1 MADSPLSTPATPTTA
16 SPLPSDADFARSF
29 SPSQDDAQLL
39 GPQGPADDVWT
50 STSAPGAGSAAQ
62 SADPV
67 PAPKGKEKAAK
78 GPLKL
83 LDLPVDIL
91 KEIIHQLPHTNDLTS
106 LCLCHSALH
115 RLTIPCIY
123 SRFDIVWPDE
133 STHNEPRAGVDALTY
148 GLATLVMGDD
158 CFPHQHRLRLQGQ
171 TPTSLLRTAATPHPV
186 PQRRFGNYYGQFTKK
201 FSLGN
206 GPQAWVQ
213 EYMITKEGGKMLGTL
228 VALAIARMINL
239 ETFVWDMPT
248 GVLRDVWLALSS
260 LAHRSDGEECRLER
274 LWIRWHDNTIDAPV
288 PPPAPPMILNNQ
300 NLPPPPNTTHPSGL
314 GTVHAPVV
322 VVPPYPST
330 SMSALDRVE
339 HPTFSVIP
347 ALKSLSV
354 LDIDE
359 LPYLDEMSILI
370 ARSQKKLRELRIGIA
385 AHAQQR
391 DWVNVWEGE
400 GLQQVDYSTTS
411 TAACSIGEKRL
422 GGVLGILVGRIH
434 NMRHSEESPAQK
446 SATGVTERPV
456 EATPTKSAASQ
467 PLPSIASLSLHERE
481 TDQDVDHF
489 GNPMDDTSIAE
500 GVTLFSDDQP
510 VGAEQSPQS
519 TRPEKSNSKAYTASS
534 PQSQS
539 KPEHGSSQ
547 DPAEPPLTGKLKL
560 EVLELER
567 VPLSVP
573 VLRRAFDWSMLS
585 TLTLLHCSNH
595 EQLWKILRRT
605 YTPRSPYPGSPSSS
619 KAYKASFTLR
629 SEYQLNLKRIHTNT
643 VSPSLIS
650 FLKETLAPNSLEV
663 LFLQEGR
670 SYSSPVT
677 VDAIYKGPLKRHRA
691 SLKKLMIDSGE
702 KGPDGHPTTSS
713 RWRRWMLNREI
724 LTFITS
730 GRMNNLR
737 ELAVSIDYKDWH
749 HFLQRLPYIPHIR
762 SLYIPYIADH
772 AHGSNIDPREL
783 AYQILDIVHLRPEI
797 ELCYMG
803 LSTKCFEILENRPSN
818 YDLRHEGMHNDGSG
832 SAYATHDPMLSD
844 DESEATED
852 EDDDSMDESA
862 AAPGGDETESDV
874 SDDAEGESDDESFIH
889 DSQKG
894 PKLRRLNKLE
904 EEAIVERILE
914 ESARGF
920 APTKADVRA
929 IADKLLHERESNL
942 TGKNWVD
949 NFVKRTPE
957 IYNREWVTAIQDV
970 GALGRWI
977 PPFVVFAGKVLIN
990 VWFEN
995 LPADWV
1001 FEVSP
1006 NSWTNNQ
1013 LGIAWLEHFDTHIKR
1028 HTVGGYRLLIIDGY
1042 ESHCSVEFQDLCK
1055 EKNIVLLC
1063 MPAHSSHLLQLL
1075 DVACFSP
1082 LKRKYGDAVL
1092 GLARN
1097 RTNYISKETFLP
1109 AFKAAFE

>member
-1 MADSPLSTPATPTTA
+1 MASSPPSAPGTPRPA
-16 SPLPSDADFARSF
+16 SPLAPAEDLARS
-29 SPSQDDAQLL
+29 SAPSQDNAH
-39 GPQGPADDVWT
+39 AMTMHAETESTW
-50 STSAPGAGSAAQ
+50 TSAPAARAARAPPAGETAA
-62 SADPV
+62 
-67 PAPKGKEKAAK
+67 APKGKEKAAK
-78 GPLKL
+78 GPLRL
-83 LDLPVDIL
+83 LDLPMDIL

-133 STHNEPRAGVDALTY
+133 STHTEPRSGVDALTY

-158 CFPHQHRLRLQGQ
+158 CFPHQSRQRQQANASTALAKPAS
-171 TPTSLLRTAATPHPV
+171 TPYPIP
-186 PQRRFGNYYGQFTKK
+186 PRRFGNYYGQFTKK

-260 LAHRSDGEECRLER
+260 LAHRSDNEECRLER

-314 GTVHAPVV
+314 GTVQPPI
-322 VVPPYPST
+322 VVPQHYAPS
-330 SMSALDRVE
+330 SLSALDRVE
-339 HPTFSVIP
+339 HPTFSAIP

-370 ARSQKKLRELRIGIA
+370 ARSQKKLRELRVGIA
-385 AHAQQR
+385 PHAQQR
-391 DWVNVWEGE
+391 DWVTVWEGD
-400 GLQQVDYSTTS
+400 GLQQVDYSVST
-411 TAACSIGEKRL
+411 TAASSIGEKRL

-434 NMRHSEESPAQK
+434 NMRHSEEPQAQR
-446 SATGVTERPV
+446 ADGLEATERSV
-456 EATPTKSAASQ
+456 EATPVKSTMSN
-467 PLPSIASLSLHERE
+467 PLPSIASLSLQNRDAE
-481 TDQDVDHF
+481 QDIDHF
-489 GNPMDDTSIAE
+489 GNPMDESTVPEEISLFNGPQIIDTEQVTSSISPDRTSLKSPIASTTNDE
-500 GVTLFSDDQP
+500 P
-510 VGAEQSPQS
+510 VKLKDVPSED
-519 TRPEKSNSKAYTASS
+519 
-534 PQSQS
+534 SQ
-539 KPEHGSSQ
+539 
-547 DPAEPPLTGKLKL
+547 PPLNSKLKL

-567 VPLSVP
+567 VPLSVS
-573 VLRRAFDWSMLS
+573 VLRRAFDWSVLS

-605 YTPRSPYPGSPSSS
+605 YTPRPAYPSSPSAS
-619 KAYKASFTLR
+619 KAYKASYTLR

-670 SYSSPVT
+670 SYSSTVT
-677 VDAIYKGPLKRHRA
+677 VDAIYRGPMRRHRA

-702 KGPDGHPTTSS
+702 KGPDGHTTTSS

-730 GRMNNLR
+730 GRMNSLR

-749 HFLQRLPYIPHIR
+749 HFLQRLPFIPHIR
-762 SLYIPYIADH
+762 SLYIPFIADH

-803 LSTKCFEILENRPSN
+803 LSNKCFEILENRPSN
-818 YDLRHEGMHNDGSG
+818 YDLRHEGMLVDGGG
-832 SAYATHDPMLSD
+832 SSYVAHDPMLSD

-852 EDDDSMDESA
+852 EDDDDMEDVVVA
-862 AAPGGDETESDV
+862 GGGEETESEA
-874 SDDAEGESDDESFIH
+874 SDDGDAESDDDESFLQ

-894 PKLRRLNKLE
+894 PKLRVREILFYE
-904 EEAIVERILE
+904 ERVEAFR
-914 ESARGF
+914 RRHG
-920 APTKADVRA
+920 
-929 IADKLLHERESNL
+929 
-942 TGKNWVD
+942 
-949 NFVKRTPE
+949 
-957 IYNREWVTAIQDV
+957 
-970 GALGRWI
+970 
-977 PPFVVFAGKVLIN
+977 VLR
-990 VWFEN
+990 
-995 LPADWV
+995 P
-1001 FEVSP
+1001 
-1006 NSWTNNQ
+1006 
-1013 LGIAWLEHFDTHIKR
+1013 
-1028 HTVGGYRLLIIDGY
+1028 
-1042 ESHCSVEFQDLCK
+1042 
-1055 EKNIVLLC
+1055 
-1063 MPAHSSHLLQLL
+1063 
-1075 DVACFSP
+1075 
-1082 LKRKYGDAVL
+1082 
-1092 GLARN
+1092 
-1097 RTNYISKETFLP
+1097 
-1109 AFKAAFE
+1109 

>member
-1 MADSPLSTPATPTTA
+1 MPPSSPPSAPGTPRTA
-16 SPLPSDADFARSF
+16 SPLPAAIAMDEPTRPL
-29 SPSQDDAQLL
+29 SPVVADDAHTTVAPTQRDLDTCSL
-39 GPQGPADDVWT
+39 RTSPPAASDT
-50 STSAPGAGSAAQ
+50 MSLPRPGESATETAAL
-62 SADPV
+62 
-67 PAPKGKEKAAK
+67 KGKEKAAAK
-78 GPLKL
+78 GPMNL

-91 KEIIHQLPHTNDLTS
+91 KEIIQQLPHTNDLTS

-133 STHNEPRAGVDALTY
+133 STHTEPRSGVDALTY

-158 CFPHQHRLRLQGQ
+158 CFPHQTRLRYQGTTTSNSQ
-171 TPTSLLRTAATPHPV
+171 IPQVPTPYPV
-186 PQRRFGNYYGQFTKK
+186 PRRRFGNYYGQFTKK

-274 LWIRWHDNTIDAPV
+274 LWVRWHDNTIDAP

-300 NLPPPPNTTHPSGL
+300 NLPPPPNTTLPSGL
-314 GTVHAPVV
+314 GTVQTPMVVAPS
-322 VVPPYPST
+322 YSPSSLT
-330 SMSALDRVE
+330 TLDRVE
-339 HPTFSVIP
+339 YPTFSAIP

-370 ARSQKKLRELRIGIA
+370 ARSQKKLRELRVGIA
-385 AHAQQR
+385 PHAQQR
-391 DWVNVWEGE
+391 DWVTVWEGD
-400 GLQQVDYSTTS
+400 GLQQVDYSTIS
-411 TAACSIGEKRL
+411 TASCSIGEKRL

-434 NMRHSEESPAQK
+434 NMRHSEEPQPQK
-446 SATGVTERPV
+446 SGTSSAERHPEAAPV
-456 EATPTKSAASQ
+456 KEAPAAI
-467 PLPSIASLSLHERE
+467 LPSIASLTLHDRDAEP
-481 TDQDVDHF
+481 DVDHF
-489 GNPMDDTSIAE
+489 GNPMDESSVTE
-500 GVTLFSDDQP
+500 GISLFSEHHTDDGDH
-510 VGAEQSPQS
+510 VAQSGNTQKPAVKPAVSPPPS
-519 TRPEKSNSKAYTASS
+519 TEARNAQDK
-534 PQSQS
+534 
-539 KPEHGSSQ
+539 GR
-547 DPAEPPLTGKLKL
+547 DPAEPLLTGKLKL

-567 VPLSVP
+567 VPLSVS
-573 VLRRAFDWSMLS
+573 VLRRAFDWTILS

-595 EQLWKILRRT
+595 EQLWKVLRRT
-605 YTPRSPYPGSPSSS
+605 YTPRSAYPGSPSAS
-619 KAYKASFTLR
+619 KAFKASYTLR

-670 SYSSPVT
+670 SYSSTVT
-677 VDAIYKGPLKRHRA
+677 VDAIYRGPMRRHRA

-702 KGPDGHPTTSS
+702 KGPDGHTTSS

-749 HFLQRLPYIPHIR
+749 HFLQRLPFIPHIR

-803 LSTKCFEILENRPSN
+803 LSNKCFEILENRPSN
-818 YDLRHEGMHNDGSG
+818 YDLRHDGMHTDGGGSG
-832 SAYATHDPMLSD
+832 YVAHDPMLSD

-852 EDDDSMDESA
+852 EDDDDIDDGVA
-862 AAPGGDETESDV
+862 AAAGEETESEA
-874 SDDAEGESDDESFIH
+874 SDEAEAESDDESFMH

-894 PKLRRLNKLE
+894 PKLRVREILFYE
-904 EEAIVERILE
+904 ERVEAFR
-914 ESARGF
+914 RRHG
-920 APTKADVRA
+920 
-929 IADKLLHERESNL
+929 
-942 TGKNWVD
+942 
-949 NFVKRTPE
+949 
-957 IYNREWVTAIQDV
+957 
-970 GALGRWI
+970 
-977 PPFVVFAGKVLIN
+977 VLR
-990 VWFEN
+990 
-995 LPADWV
+995 P
-1001 FEVSP
+1001 
-1006 NSWTNNQ
+1006 
-1013 LGIAWLEHFDTHIKR
+1013 
-1028 HTVGGYRLLIIDGY
+1028 
-1042 ESHCSVEFQDLCK
+1042 
-1055 EKNIVLLC
+1055 
-1063 MPAHSSHLLQLL
+1063 
-1075 DVACFSP
+1075 
-1082 LKRKYGDAVL
+1082 
-1092 GLARN
+1092 
-1097 RTNYISKETFLP
+1097 
-1109 AFKAAFE
+1109 

>member
-1 MADSPLSTPATPTTA
+1 MVPALPTPTTTMADSPLSSPGTPTTA
-16 SPLPSDADFARSF
+16 SPMPSEADAARPLS
-29 SPSQDDAQLL
+29 SAHDDAHTAAV
-39 GPQGPADDVWT
+39 QGLADSMWPN
-50 STSAPGAGSAAQ
+50 A
-62 SADPV
+62 PV
-67 PAPKGKEKAAK
+67 PATVNATPALKGKERAAK
-78 GPLKL
+78 GPLNL
-83 LDLPVDIL
+83 LDLPMDIL

-158 CFPHQHRLRLQGQ
+158 CFPHQNRLRLQGQ
-171 TPTSLLRTAATPHPV
+171 TPTALLRTAANPYPV

-228 VALAIARMINL
+228 VALAVARMVNL

-260 LAHRSDGEECRLER
+260 LTHRSDGEECRLDR

-314 GTVHAPVV
+314 GTVQAPVV
-322 VVPPYPST
+322 VVPPYAPS

-339 HPTFSVIP
+339 HPTFSAIP
-347 ALKSLSV
+347 PLKSLSV

-370 ARSQKKLRELRIGIA
+370 ARSQKKLRELRIGVA

-391 DWVNVWEGE
+391 DWVTVWEGE
-400 GLQQVDYSTTS
+400 GLQQVDYNATT
-411 TAACSIGEKRL
+411 TAASSLGEKDWGAYWAFSL
-422 GGVLGILVGRIH
+422 GAYTTCAI
-434 NMRHSEESPAQK
+434 PK
-446 SATGVTERPV
+446 SLCL
-456 EATPTKSAASQ
+456 KSLAPRASR
-467 PLPSIASLSLHERE
+467 SASLSLHERE
-481 TDQDVDHF
+481 ADHDFDHF
-489 GNPMDDTSIAE
+489 GNPMDETSMTE
-500 GVTLFSDDQP
+500 GAGLFHDNQLAGVEHLTHSENAGKSAPKSYVTPSHS
-510 VGAEQSPQS
+510 E
-519 TRPEKSNSKAYTASS
+519 TR
-534 PQSQS
+534 S
-539 KPEHGSSQ
+539 KPQE
-547 DPAEPPLTGKLKL
+547 PAESLLAGKLKL

-573 VLRRAFDWSMLS
+573 VLRRAFDWSILS

-605 YTPRSPYPGSPSSS
+605 YTPRTAYPGSPSSS
-619 KAYKASFTLR
+619 KAYKASYTLR

-670 SYSSPVT
+670 SYSSTVT
-677 VDAIYKGPLKRHRA
+677 VDAIYRGPMKRHRA

-702 KGPDGHPTTSS
+702 KGPDGHTTTSS

-730 GRMNNLR
+730 GRMNSLR

-762 SLYIPYIADH
+762 SLYIPFIADH

-818 YDLRHEGMHNDGSG
+818 YDLRHDGMHTDGNG
-832 SAYATHDPMLSD
+832 SAYATHDHMMSD

-852 EDDDSMDESA
+852 EDEDDMDETGIP
-862 AAPGGDETESDV
+862 PGGDETESEA
-874 SDDAEGESDDESFIH
+874 SDDADVESDDDSFIQ

-894 PKLRRLNKLE
+894 PKLRVREILFYE
-904 EEAIVERILE
+904 ERVEAFR
-914 ESARGF
+914 RRHG
-920 APTKADVRA
+920 
-929 IADKLLHERESNL
+929 
-942 TGKNWVD
+942 
-949 NFVKRTPE
+949 
-957 IYNREWVTAIQDV
+957 
-970 GALGRWI
+970 
-977 PPFVVFAGKVLIN
+977 VLR
-990 VWFEN
+990 
-995 LPADWV
+995 P
-1001 FEVSP
+1001 
-1006 NSWTNNQ
+1006 
-1013 LGIAWLEHFDTHIKR
+1013 
-1028 HTVGGYRLLIIDGY
+1028 
-1042 ESHCSVEFQDLCK
+1042 
-1055 EKNIVLLC
+1055 
-1063 MPAHSSHLLQLL
+1063 
-1075 DVACFSP
+1075 
-1082 LKRKYGDAVL
+1082 
-1092 GLARN
+1092 
-1097 RTNYISKETFLP
+1097 
-1109 AFKAAFE
+1109 

>member
-1 MADSPLSTPATPTTA
+1 MTSSPLSAPGTPRTATPFPTEED
-16 SPLPSDADFARSF
+16 LARSI
-29 SPSQDDAQLL
+29 SLPQDDAHTMAT
-39 GPQGPADDVWT
+39 QGQVEVESESPAAASIISTPPSGDVLMAT
-50 STSAPGAGSAAQ
+50 
-62 SADPV
+62 V
-67 PAPKGKEKAAK
+67 PTPKGKEKAAK

-83 LDLPVDIL
+83 LDLPMDIL

-133 STHNEPRAGVDALTY
+133 STHTEPRSGVDALTY

-158 CFPHQHRLRLQGQ
+158 CFPHQIRSRQQGQ
-171 TPTSLLRTAATPHPV
+171 RSAALARPASTPYPV
-186 PQRRFGNYYGQFTKK
+186 PPRRFGNYYGQFTKK

-260 LAHRSDGEECRLER
+260 LAHRSDEEECRLER

-300 NLPPPPNTTHPSGL
+300 NLPPPPNTAHPSGL
-314 GTVHAPVV
+314 GTIQAPII
-322 VVPPYPST
+322 VPHHYAPS
-330 SMSALDRVE
+330 SISALDRVE
-339 HPTFSVIP
+339 HPTFSAIP

-370 ARSQKKLRELRIGIA
+370 ARSQKKLRELRVGVA
-385 AHAQQR
+385 PHAQQR
-391 DWVNVWEGE
+391 DWVTVWEGD
-400 GLQQVDYSTTS
+400 GLQQVDYSTTT
-411 TAACSIGEKRL
+411 TAASTIGEKRL
-422 GGVLGILVGRIH
+422 GGVLGILVGRVH
-434 NMRHSEESPAQK
+434 NMRHSEESQSQK
-446 SATGVTERPV
+446 VGPSGDAERIV
-456 EATPTKSAASQ
+456 EATPVKAPVTN
-467 PLPSIASLSLHERE
+467 PLPSIASLSLHGRDAE
-481 TDQDVDHF
+481 QDVDHF
-489 GNPMDDTSIAE
+489 GNPMDEPT
-500 GVTLFSDDQP
+500 VTGEVSLFPESQP
-510 VGAEQSPQS
+510 LGAEQVTPPASPHKAPAKPFVIAPPAHS
-519 TRPEKSNSKAYTASS
+519 EPATSKNVALDAPEPMLN
-534 PQSQS
+534 
-539 KPEHGSSQ
+539 
-547 DPAEPPLTGKLKL
+547 GKLKL

-567 VPLSVP
+567 VPLSVS
-573 VLRRAFDWSMLS
+573 VLRRAFDWSVLS

-595 EQLWKILRRT
+595 EQLWKVLRRT
-605 YTPRSPYPGSPSSS
+605 YTPRSAYAGSPSSS
-619 KAYKASFTLR
+619 KAYKASYTLR

-670 SYSSPVT
+670 SYSSTVT
-677 VDAIYKGPLKRHRA
+677 VDAIYRGPMRRHRA

-702 KGPDGHPTTSS
+702 KSPDGHTPTSS

-730 GRMNNLR
+730 GRMSNLR

-762 SLYIPYIADH
+762 SLYIPFIADH

-818 YDLRHEGMHNDGSG
+818 YDLRHDGMHADGSG
-832 SAYATHDPMLSD
+832 SGYMAHDPMLSE

-852 EDDDSMDESA
+852 DDDDMDDGVVA
-862 AAPGGDETESDV
+862 VGGDETESEA
-874 SDDAEGESDDESFIH
+874 SDDVEAESDDESFLQ

-894 PKLRRLNKLE
+894 PKLRVREILFYE
-904 EEAIVERILE
+904 ERVEAFR
-914 ESARGF
+914 RRHG
-920 APTKADVRA
+920 
-929 IADKLLHERESNL
+929 
-942 TGKNWVD
+942 
-949 NFVKRTPE
+949 
-957 IYNREWVTAIQDV
+957 
-970 GALGRWI
+970 
-977 PPFVVFAGKVLIN
+977 VLR
-990 VWFEN
+990 
-995 LPADWV
+995 P
-1001 FEVSP
+1001 
-1006 NSWTNNQ
+1006 
-1013 LGIAWLEHFDTHIKR
+1013 
-1028 HTVGGYRLLIIDGY
+1028 
-1042 ESHCSVEFQDLCK
+1042 
-1055 EKNIVLLC
+1055 
-1063 MPAHSSHLLQLL
+1063 
-1075 DVACFSP
+1075 
-1082 LKRKYGDAVL
+1082 
-1092 GLARN
+1092 
-1097 RTNYISKETFLP
+1097 
-1109 AFKAAFE
+1109 